1 MNIKEFFDMI
11 DLFFDK
17 LYPNISEDYDIIY
30 QNNEQNDDTE
40 EDENSFFK
48 ICEDFFNQ
56 INPPFTD

>member
-1 MNIKEFFDMI
+1 MNIKEFFDMV

-17 LYPNISEDYDIIY
+17 LYPNISEDYDEL
-30 QNNEQNDDTE
+30 NDEQNDDTE

-56 INPPFTD
+56 INPAFTD